1 MSDHAGSEYFQFL
14 RQRARANAENDARIN
29 IAEAQKEGDIAV
41 KERVKDTRMKTSG
54 YESEAVTYE
63 NQRNVEIAESN
74 AQLKVREAE
83 FDKLAQ
89 VARIEANMATANREA
104 ELQKEVE
111 TRRIAQLQEQL
122 RSEILVK
129 ANVEGEA
136 KERTADADLYAK
148 RAEAEGVL
156 ARFEAESKGLQ
167 KLFETCND
175 PNIVMQYLMV
185 DRKLYPEL
193 AKSMADG
200 VRGMQPKINYWKTGS
215 DVGNPIADALKNIP
229 ASVDMLNSIG
239 IKPPSWLMSTG
250 EETSQSPP
258 RKALKS
264 LKSYKD

>member
-1 MSDHAGSEYFQFL
+1 MSQG
-14 RQRARANAENDARIN
+14 
-29 IAEAQKEGDIAV
+29 K
-41 KERVKDTRMKTSG
+41 
-54 YESEAVTYE
+54 
-63 NQRNVEIAESN
+63 
-74 AQLKVREAE
+74 QLTL
-83 FDKLAQ
+83 FF
-89 VARIEANMATANREA
+89 RIEADMATANREA

-111 TRRIAQLQEQL
+111 TRRIAQLQEKL

-148 RAEAEGVL
+148 RAEAEGIL

-167 KLFETCND
+167 KLFETCDD

-185 DRKLYPEL
+185 DRKVYPEL

-215 DVGNPIADALKNIP
+215 DVGNPISDVLKNIP

-239 IKPPSWLMSTG
+239 IKPPSWLMSTPSS
-250 EETSQSPP
+250 ESTTSATSETRT
-258 RKALKS
+258 RKNKS
-264 LKSYKD
+264 LVKYQKD